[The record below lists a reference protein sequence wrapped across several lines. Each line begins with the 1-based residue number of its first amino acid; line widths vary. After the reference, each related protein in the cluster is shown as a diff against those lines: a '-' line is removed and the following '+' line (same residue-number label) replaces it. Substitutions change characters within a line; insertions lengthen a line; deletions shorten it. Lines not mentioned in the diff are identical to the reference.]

1 MQERALA
8 FEVEAPDAPVWID
21 GDETRIVQVI
31 GNLLQNAA
39 KFTQEAGRV
48 TLSLAARPDAAELT
62 VQDDGLG
69 IEAELL
75 PRLFQPFVQT
85 KQTLARTEGGL
96 GLGLA
101 LVKGLVELH
110 GGTVTVESAGAGR
123 GSRFTVRLPRAP
135 EVRRAGDRPAA
146 AAPDRSPR
154 VRVLVVDD
162 NHDAAESL
170 AEVVRMLGHDADV
183 AFDGWAAVER
193 ARSRPPDVLLCD
205 IGLPGLSGYQV
216 ARLLRSDRRFDGV
229 RLVAV
234 SGYAQP
240 EDRQRALEAGFAE
253 HLAKPADPA
262 ALGRLLASP
271 GR

>member
-1 MQERALA
+1 
-8 FEVEAPDAPVWID
+8 
-21 GDETRIVQVI
+21 VQVI

-39 KFTQEAGRV
+39 KFTPEGGRV
-48 TLSLAARPDAAELT
+48 TLSLAAGPDTAELS
-62 VQDDGLG
+62 VGDSGLG
-69 IEAELL
+69 IEADLL

-110 GGTVTVESAGAGR
+110 GGAVTVESPGAGR
-123 GSRFTVRLPRAP
+123 GSRFVVRLPRMAQ
-135 EVRRAGDRPAA
+135 GQAA
-146 AAPDRSPR
+146 EAAPVAEPVRSPR

-183 AFDGWAAVER
+183 AFDGWAAVEQVR
-193 ARSRPPDVLLCD
+193 ARPPDVLLCD

-240 EDRQRALEAGFAE
+240 EDRQRALEAGFVE
-253 HLAKPADPA
+253 HLAKPAEPA
-262 ALGRLLASP
+262 ALGRLLTGP